1 MAYAGG
7 AGNSRPA
14 LDDRMKQGR
23 LVGWLRATL
32 ILALAWLARDLVVPV
47 VQALAWPVAMVTVL
61 FMFRDRLDEVLA
73 RVPALRRLKAGGVEA
88 EFGLDQEVEAA
99 EAEAGSPTLQYRM
112 GDVAEEPADVEEAI
126 DA

>member
-7 AGNSRPA
+7 AGNSRPV

-23 LVGWLRATL
+23 LFGWLRATL

-88 EFGLDQEVEAA
+88 EFEPERPVAVSEVVASEALAFRLPASDDDQIPGEVEVSA
-99 EAEAGSPTLQYRM
+99 
-112 GDVAEEPADVEEAI
+112 
-126 DA
+126 

>member
-7 AGNSRPA
+7 AGNSRLV

-23 LVGWLRATL
+23 LFGWLRATL

-88 EFGLDQEVEAA
+88 EFEPERPVAVSEVVASEALAFRLPASDDDQIPGEVEVSA
-99 EAEAGSPTLQYRM
+99 
-112 GDVAEEPADVEEAI
+112 
-126 DA
+126 